1 MQNLNRPRIL
11 FVDDEPEILRSLER
25 IARKVDAEIIT
36 ANSGELA
43 LEIINQAPVDII
55 VSDMKMPKM
64 NGIQLLE
71 KVAKITPET
80 VRIVLTGCADMEMVL
95 AAVNSGHIW
104 GFLQKPWDNYELI
117 IKLKQGLQ
125 LQQILAERTLMRRT
139 IEQYQQ
145 YHKDSFEGFIG
156 DSVAMQFVYSSI
168 EQCAPSQASVFITG
182 PSGSGKEVAAHAIH
196 RLSKRSQEAFI
207 ALNCAAIPSEL
218 MESEIFGH
226 VKGAFSGAVSNRDG
240 AATLASGGS
249 LFLDEIGEMDINLQA
264 KLLRFIQTGTF
275 QKVGS
280 GKEESV
286 DIRFICATNRDPHL
300 AIADKKL
307 REDLYY
313 RLNVISLFLPPLNDR
328 DQDSLKLAQH
338 FLSHYSE
345 IEGKVFAGFA
355 SDAEFLII
363 NYSWP
368 GNVRQLQNVIHS
380 AIVMSDGPLI
390 SKDIISRQLDGQGRQ
405 ASVQHE
411 ALTLVSSPSA
421 ASSTRSIGQ
430 QDSRHEHLFDGEIKS
445 LAEIERRAITK
456 TIDMCQGNIVKAASE
471 LEVSP
476 STLYR
481 KMQQWQEVEAK

>member
-36 ANSGELA
+36 VSSGELA
-43 LEIINQAPVDII
+43 LDVINQAPVDII
-55 VSDMKMPKM
+55 VSDMKMPEM

-80 VRIVLTGCADMEMVL
+80 VRIVLTGCADMDMVL
-95 AAVNSGHIW
+95 SAVNDGHIW

-145 YHKDSFEGFIG
+145 YHKDCFEGFIG
-156 DSVAMQFVYSSI
+156 DSVAMQFVYSAI

-196 RLSKRSQEAFI
+196 RMSKRAEGPFI

-226 VKGAFSGAVSNRDG
+226 VKGAFSGAVSNREG
-240 AATLASGGS
+240 AASLANGGS

-286 DIRFICATNRDPHL
+286 DIRFISATNRDPHL
-300 AIADKKL
+300 AIMDKKL

-313 RLNVISLFLPPLNDR
+313 RLNVISLFLPPLQDR
-328 DQDSLKLAQH
+328 DRDSLKLAQH
-338 FLSHYSE
+338 FLSHFSD
-345 IEGKVFAGFA
+345 IEGKVFAGFS
-355 SDAEFLII
+355 SDAELLVL

-380 AIVMSDGPLI
+380 AVVMSDGPLI
-390 SKDIISRQLDGQGRQ
+390 SKDILSRQLGARDKQ
-405 ASVQHE
+405 
-411 ALTLVSSPSA
+411 A
-421 ASSTRSIGQ
+421 ASKQENPTLISSTAQLESTTHLG
-430 QDSRHEHLFDGEIKS
+430 HESSGHGHLVDGEARS

-456 TIDMCQGNIVKAASE
+456 TIDMYQGNIVKAASE

-481 KMQQWQEVEAK
+481 KIQQWQEVEVK